1 MKAPTMPQLN
11 VLVVYKESTYS
22 RYGSFKNLVKGF
34 KRNHFWDVLRG
45 SHERHLR
52 TLQTVEKALRQRG
65 FRITTLL
72 RSRVRNL
79 KNIDSKFKLVISVG
93 GDGTFL
99 DCSHQL
105 WKTPILGVNSDP
117 QQSVARLSGS
127 DGSNFSA
134 ILDGYLSGRV
144 KPSLVWRLDFFI
156 NGKKS
161 ATPILNDLLISTLSP
176 AGTSR
181 YILKVGNR
189 AEEQMSSGVWVSSAA
204 GSTAAVLSAG
214 GKLFRSTAKQFQFV
228 AREVYHRKFGPRRF
242 LKHVFKEGQTLEI
255 ISYMRQGRVFIDGS
269 NLVEPFK
276 VGDRLKIQIS
286 SRPLKVIGVK
296 D

>member
-1 MKAPTMPQLN
+1 MLISN

-22 RYGSFKNLVKGF
+22 RYGYFSSLVRGLKKN
-34 KRNHFWDVLRG
+34 RFWNVLRG
-45 SHERHLR
+45 SHERHLK
-52 TLQTVEKALRQRG
+52 TLQTVERVLTERN
-65 FRITTLL
+65 FRVTTLL
-72 RSRVRNL
+72 RSRVKKL
-79 KNIDSKFKLVISVG
+79 KNIDRNFHLVISVG

-99 DCSHQL
+99 DCSHHL
-105 WKTPILGVNSDP
+105 WKTPILGVNSDI

-127 DGSNFSA
+127 DGANFSEV
-134 ILDGYLSGRV
+134 LDKYLSGIL
-144 KPSLVWRLDFFI
+144 KPSLIWRLDFSI
-156 NGKKS
+156 NGKKNRV
-161 ATPILNDLLISTLSP
+161 PVLNDLLISTLSP

-181 YILKVGNR
+181 YILEAGNR
-189 AEEQMSSGVWVSSAA
+189 SEEQMSSGVWVSSAA

-214 GKLFRSTAKQFQFV
+214 GKSFRSTDKKFQFV

-242 LKHVFKEGQTLEI
+242 LKHVLKKGQVLEI
-255 ISYMRQGRVFIDGS
+255 ISYMRQGRIFVDGS

-286 SRPLKVIGVK
+286 PRPLKVIGVK

>member
-1 MKAPTMPQLN
+1 MLSAN

-22 RYGSFKNLVKGF
+22 RYGSFANLVKGF
-34 KRNHFWDVLRG
+34 KKNRFWDVLRK
-45 SHERHLR
+45 SHERHLG
-52 TLQTVEKALRQRG
+52 TLQTVEKVLKQKG
-65 FRITTLL
+65 FKVTTLL
-72 RSRVRNL
+72 RSRVKNL
-79 KNIDSKFKLVISVG
+79 ENIDRKFKLIISVG

-99 DCSHQL
+99 DCSHHL

-127 DGSNFSA
+127 DGENFSKV
-134 ILDGYLSGRV
+134 LDGYLSGRV
-144 KPSLVWRLDFFI
+144 KPALIWRLDFFI
-156 NGKKS
+156 NGKKN
-161 ATPILNDLLISTLSP
+161 PIPVLNDLLISTLSP

-189 AEEQMSSGVWVSSAA
+189 SEEQMSSGVWVSSAA

-214 GKLFRSTAKQFQFV
+214 GKSFQATAKQFQFV
-228 AREVYHRKFGPRRF
+228 AREVYHRKFGRRLF
-242 LKHVFKEGQTLEI
+242 LKDVLKKGQTLEI
-255 ISYMRQGRVFIDGS
+255 ISYMRQGRIFVDGS
-269 NLVEPFK
+269 NLTEPFK

-286 SRPLKVIGVK
+286 PRPLKVIGVK

>member
-1 MKAPTMPQLN
+1 MPRAN

-22 RYGSFKNLVKGF
+22 RYGSFASLVKGF
-34 KRNHFWDVLRG
+34 KKNNFWDVLKG
-45 SHERHLR
+45 SHERHLE
-52 TLQTVEKALRQRG
+52 TLQIVENVLKKRN
-65 FRITTLL
+65 FIITTFL
-72 RSRVRNL
+72 RSRVKKL
-79 KNIDSKFKLVISVG
+79 KNIDQKFKLVISVG

-99 DCSHQL
+99 DCSHHL
-105 WKTPILGVNSDP
+105 WKTPILGVNSDT

-127 DGSNFSA
+127 NGANFSRV
-134 ILDGYLSGRV
+134 LDRYLSGSL
-144 KPSLVWRLDFFI
+144 KPALIWRLNFFI
-156 NGKKS
+156 NGKKNLV
-161 ATPILNDLLISTLSP
+161 PVLNDLLISTLSP

-181 YILKVGNR
+181 YILKIG
-189 AEEQMSSGVWVSSAA
+189 AKSEEQMSSGVWISSAA

-214 GKLFRSTAKQFQFV
+214 GKSFRVTAKKFQFV

-242 LKHVFKEGQTLEI
+242 LKHVLKGGQVLEVV
-255 ISYMRQGRVFIDGS
+255 SYMRQGRIFIDGS

-286 SRPLKVIGVK
+286 SRPLKVIGVE